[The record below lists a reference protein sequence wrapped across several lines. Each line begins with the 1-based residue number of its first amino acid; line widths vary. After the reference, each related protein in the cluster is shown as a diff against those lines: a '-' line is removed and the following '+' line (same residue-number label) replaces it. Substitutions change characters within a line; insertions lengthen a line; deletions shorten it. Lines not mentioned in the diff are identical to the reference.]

1 MTELKPCP
9 FCGSSDVEAMLDE
22 YAPEGRKIDW
32 WMIKCW
38 RCSAEFRTIFCD
50 KENVIQQWNRRLSSL
65 WESSATPG
73 KTWVIGPDTGKGV
86 DMKKITEEMWKELEE
101 YEKREKND

>member
-9 FCGSSDVEAMLDE
+9 FCGSPDVEAMLDE

-50 KENVIQQWNRRLSSL
+50 KENVIQQWNRRYNNGMVFALSNVYP
-65 WESSATPG
+65 E
-73 KTWVIGPDTGKGV
+73 VN
-86 DMKKITEEMWKELEE
+86 E
-101 YEKREKND
+101 